1 MVFYAGKLCKV
12 CFSPKKKQ
20 VISGWSSMQQNE
32 SATTLIY
39 IYIYKF
45 CRRGDFFG
53 EEMSQPLSPLHEF
66 FFTCSYSNY
75 VMLLSDTSQRFS
87 VTNLHS
93 PSNARKA
100 FFI

>member
-1 MVFYAGKLCKV
+1 
-12 CFSPKKKQ
+12 
-20 VISGWSSMQQNE
+20 MQQPYIE
-32 SATTLIY
+32 SAATL
-39 IYIYKF
+39 YIYKF
-45 CRRGDFFG
+45 CRKGDLFVIG

-66 FFTCSYSNY
+66 FFMCSYSNY

-100 FFI
+100 FFV